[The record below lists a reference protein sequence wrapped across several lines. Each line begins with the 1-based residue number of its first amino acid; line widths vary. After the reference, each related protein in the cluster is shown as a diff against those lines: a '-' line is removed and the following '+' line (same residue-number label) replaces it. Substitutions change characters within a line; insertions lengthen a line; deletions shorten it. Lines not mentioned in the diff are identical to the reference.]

1 MVINYIPIVVINIH
15 YTPNLLTAATK
26 LITTIINTHTAAIPS
41 LASQLPVIAIHT
53 HIFIKLAAP
62 SPFIASIPL
71 VLPGCIIILEHRL
84 LRALVRFNRCSIL
97 VIIIVGSLIQG

>member
-53 HIFIKLAAP
+53 HFIKLIAP
-62 SPFIASIPL
+62 SPFIANIPQ